1 MSYRVKY
8 SCTSAAASSCRSVND
23 AVLLIANPAQLY
35 TPQLPNGQDTPIQG
49 QPMQIECLIGL
60 ERADFKLYTAVISQG
75 PPLYWPGKHIKSY
88 SSDF

>member
-1 MSYRVKY
+1 
-8 SCTSAAASSCRSVND
+8 
-23 AVLLIANPAQLY
+23 
-35 TPQLPNGQDTPIQG
+35 
-49 QPMQIECLIGL
+49 MQIECLIGL